1 MSSEIKDSLV
11 LFKTRQGA
19 EYRATLL
26 RLTRYLVVFE
36 NYDPDTI
43 LRTSEVLNDC
53 RILFQDRTIYSGRG
67 VVRNQLSVG
76 LRTICEVT
84 LDEAAW
90 IDIAPASEWV
100 RNGKL
105 GEEFSQFIQEWQKTY
120 KVWSDY
126 KVIIADMHSFFSELR
141 LYLDQVELGVKAA
154 VQREQSTLEEEAC
167 EQLSH
172 RVIPCINILFER
184 FEAIAQT
191 LDEALR
197 PAHQNYM
204 RRHLHPL
211 VLCAPFA
218 NRTYHKPLGYAGDYE
233 MVNMIV
239 RNHYEGESLYAKVV
253 NTWFLRQPPAEA
265 HRNRIEYLAKVLS
278 GETLRVCRSRRP
290 IRVFNMACGP
300 AREVQKLI
308 SESPLSD
315 QVRLT
320 MLDFN
325 EETLQYVRSTLD
337 DLKNRHGRLL
347 SVDYLKKSVQQIL
360 KESGSSK
367 SADGRNSYDVVY
379 CAGLFDYL
387 SNPVCHR
394 LMNLMYEWLTPG
406 GLVVVTNVEPSN
418 PLRNGMEHLLDWH
431 LIYRTA
437 PELRH
442 LAPTKAAQDACC
454 VRTDST
460 GVNLM
465 LEVRKPDHA

>member
-19 EYRATLL
+19 VYRATLL
-26 RLTRYLVVFE
+26 RLTRYLVAFE
-36 NYDPDTI
+36 NYDPDI
-43 LRTSEVLNDC
+43 VLRASEVLNDC
-53 RILFQDRTIYSGRG
+53 RILIQDRTVYSGRG
-67 VVRNQLSVG
+67 VVRNQLGVG
-76 LRTICEVT
+76 LKTICEVT

-90 IDIAPASEWV
+90 IDLTPASEWV
-100 RNGKL
+100 RNGRL
-105 GEEFSQFIQEWQKTY
+105 GGEFGQFIQEWQRTY
-120 KVWSDY
+120 KVRSDY
-126 KVIIADMHSFFSELR
+126 KVIIADMHSFLSELR
-141 LYLDQVELGVKAA
+141 LFLDQVELSVKAA
-154 VQREQSTLEEEAC
+154 VLREQSKLEEEAC

-172 RVIPCINILFER
+172 RVTTCVNALFER
-184 FEAIAQT
+184 FEAIAQE

-239 RNHYEGESLYAKVV
+239 RNRHEGESLYAKVV

-265 HRNRIEYLAKVLS
+265 HRNRVDYLAKVLS
-278 GETLRVCRSRRP
+278 EETLRACRMHRP
-290 IRVFNMACGP
+290 IRIFNMACGP

-315 QVRLT
+315 QLRLT

-337 DLKNRHGRLL
+337 DLKNRHGRLF
-347 SVDYLKKSVQQIL
+347 SVEYLKKSVHQIL

-367 SADGRNSYDVVY
+367 AAERRNGYDVVY

-394 LMNLMYEWLTPG
+394 LMNLMYEWLSPG
-406 GLVVVTNVEPSN
+406 GLLLVTNVEPSN

-437 PELRH
+437 QELRH
-442 LAPTKAAQDACC
+442 LLPTKADQDVCC